1 MTNIESKLKK
11 QMKQIEAFS
20 KQKKIT
26 NFILCV
32 VFIIFALLQLNDPD
46 GVLWFSIYFIVALIC
61 LYNSFKPISKQLLIL
76 TIIALLAY
84 SAFHF
89 SLFIDYLE
97 TENKGEIFGEMI
109 YDKPYLEGTREFV
122 GLLTAAFGII
132 YQLKIRK
139 KQ

>member
-1 MTNIESKLKK
+1 MKHIEPLS
-11 QMKQIEAFS
+11 Q
-20 KQKKIT
+20 QKKIT
-26 NFILCV
+26 NFILCI
-32 VFIIFALLQLNDPD
+32 VFIIFALLQLNDLD

-61 LYNSFKPISKQLLIL
+61 LYNNFKPVPKHLLIL

-97 TENKGEIFGEMI
+97 TENKEEIFGEMV
-109 YDKPYLEGTREFV
+109 YDKPYLEGTREFI
-122 GLLTAAFGII
+122 GLLIATFGII

-139 KQ
+139 NSN